1 MALIKCR
8 VCGATN
14 KKEAKFCENCGIKIS
29 KNKRKILSI
38 IVLVLIIIGAIILR
52 VYLVNEKR
60 NDNNQEN
67 ENNHIEESMK
77 DTLSKDF
84 SYISTLTC
92 SALNNITGINAEY
105 IFADNEIYEYNQTKL
120 YSNNENCKFYQ
131 SLDST
136 IITYE
141 LSGNGV
147 QTLESS
153 YRQFED
159 GYTKAF
165 SSYYKQYF
173 ESLGNN
179 ILYSLGISALAE
191 PIVSIDNQLKLYEIE
206 NNTIS
211 YQDIECNFDED
222 EYVIYVSDVIK
233 TNKAFYKVKGYKTNK
248 EECDKYVDVV
258 CVYGYKLEKVEDLT
272 KYYDDIKIAMYGYAV
287 DKENN
292 LYYY

>member
-8 VCGATN
+8 MCGATN

-60 NDNNQEN
+60 NDNNQEK

-77 DTLSKDF
+77 DTLSKEF

-136 IITYE
+136 IMTYE
-141 LSGNGV
+141 GSQI
-147 QTLESS
+147 QTKESD
-153 YRQFED
+153 YIR
-159 GYTKAF
+159 YTRDSNFKR
-165 SSYYKQYF
+165 SDNYSYYQKYF
-173 ESLGNN
+173 KTLGDNVMYTNKFTNN
-179 ILYSLGISALAE
+179 GNAII
-191 PIVSIDNQLKLYEIE
+191 SIDNQIKLYKID
-206 NNTIS
+206 NDRIS
-211 YQDIECNFDED
+211 YQDIEYHFDED

-233 TNKAFYKVKGYKTNK
+233 TNKAFYKVK
-248 EECDKYVDVV
+248 V
-258 CVYGYKLEKVEDLT
+258 
-272 KYYDDIKIAMYGYAV
+272 IKQIKKNVISM
-287 DKENN
+287 
-292 LYYY
+292 

>member
-8 VCGATN
+8 VCGAIN

-29 KNKRKILSI
+29 KNKRKILPI

-60 NDNNQEN
+60 NDNNQEK

-77 DTLSKDF
+77 DTLSKEF

-136 IITYE
+136 IMTYMDRQI
-141 LSGNGV
+141 
-147 QTLESS
+147 QTKESDCVR
-153 YRQFED
+153 YTQEGGFRKY
-159 GYTKAF
+159 GY
-165 SSYYKQYF
+165 SYYQKYF
-173 ESLGNN
+173 KTLGDNVMYTNTFTNN
-179 ILYSLGISALAE
+179 GNAII
-191 PIVSIDNQLKLYEIE
+191 SIDNQIKLYKID
-206 NNTIS
+206 NDTIS
-211 YQDIECNFDED
+211 YQDIEYHFDED

-248 EECDKYVDVV
+248 EECDKYVDVA

-272 KYYDDIKIAMYGYAV
+272 KYYDDIKIAMNGYAV